1 MLSGVVIPFALA
13 GGTLIFTAVIVLFFF
28 AFVFGYYTR
37 RGSGISQTPY
47 RHPDAPPE
55 APSELA
61 HDVTHQNVREWQ
73 RGTEGHHAVHRSA
86 EIPEPPDAV
95 AEALAEWRRSRNP
108 ALLSPPIDSA
118 DHIRGSAEGPTTAVY
133 LDVSSEPCRSAYQ
146 LLSQFVDA
154 QRIRLAVRQLPL
166 ADVHPLA
173 LPAAE
178 VLEAAAAQ
186 DAFFELL
193 HDFAMIAVR
202 DESDLIE
209 RATRRVADPSR
220 LTEEVETGR
229 YQESVAGQI
238 RYAAASG
245 AHSVPAIYI
254 DGTRY
259 DGPITRDDLN
269 RALRRLG
276 QPS

>member
-13 GGTLIFTAVIVLFFF
+13 GGTLIFTAVIVVFFF
-28 AFVFGYYTR
+28 AVVFGYYTR

-61 HDVTHQNVREWQ
+61 HDVTQNLRDWE
-73 RGTEGHHAVHRSA
+73 RGTEGHHAIHQSA
-86 EIPEPPDAV
+86 ETPEPPDAV
-95 AEALAEWRRSRNP
+95 AAALAEWRRSRNP
-108 ALLSPPIDSA
+108 AVLCPPIDSA
-118 DHIRGSAEGPTTAVY
+118 DHIRGSDRGLATAIY

-146 LLSQFVDA
+146 LLSRFADA

-178 VLEAAAAQ
+178 ALEAAGAQ
-186 DAFFELL
+186 GAFFELL
-193 HDFAMIAVR
+193 DDFALTAVR
-202 DESDLIE
+202 DESDLIA
-209 RATRRVADPSR
+209 RATRHVTDPSR
-220 LTEEVETGR
+220 LKEELEAGR
-229 YQESVAGQI
+229 HQESVAAQI
-238 RYAAASG
+238 RHAAASG

-254 DGTRY
+254 DGPRY
-259 DGPITRDDLN
+259 DGPITRDELD
-269 RALRRLG
+269 RTLRKLE